1 MDTKCSQV
9 VWTLAEHMESPPVGQ
24 SNRAERELLTLLG
37 RQDVSARAGRARA
50 QQASCGGEDMPAA
63 PCGVRKRAA
72 LCGVVKCEAALCV
85 VIELCCPAAY
95 NLSVC
100 ASVGFHLSFYRRF
113 PPTFPSFCIWCYK
126 RSSTIHPPGFE
137 CFACITPCTPSPRC
151 GLVGTWARSIHANFS
166 TVPEPGDAPLASGPG
181 CPCWPCDDHLIPAVL
196 RGCRMSHT
204 FSPRDGLAQ
213 RGEPGDPCRVIASPV
228 WSPDVIDEMWPAGVE

>member
-9 VWTLAEHMESPPVGQ
+9 VWTLAEHTESPPVGQ

-50 QQASCGGEDMPAA
+50 EQARCGGEDMPAA

-113 PPTFPSFCIWCYK
+113 PE
-126 RSSTIHPPGFE
+126 SSLHFVFGVISG
-137 CFACITPCTPSPRC
+137 R
-151 GLVGTWARSIHANFS
+151 ARFIRPDSNVS
-166 TVPEPGDAPLASGPG
+166 LASLHAHLRRAAVSSAPG
-181 CPCWPCDDHLIPAVL
+181 HGASTRTFRLSRSQVTLHWPPAQVVL
-196 RGCRMSHT
+196 
-204 FSPRDGLAQ
+204 
-213 RGEPGDPCRVIASPV
+213 
-228 WSPDVIDEMWPAGVE
+228 AGHAMIT

>member
-1 MDTKCSQV
+1 MRCHRIV
-9 VWTLAEHMESPPVGQ
+9 L
-24 SNRAERELLTLLG
+24 
-37 RQDVSARAGRARA
+37 
-50 QQASCGGEDMPAA
+50 SCGVQPF
-63 PCGVRKRAA
+63 R
-72 LCGVVKCEAALCV
+72 LCF
-85 VIELCCPAAY
+85 
-95 NLSVC
+95 S
-100 ASVGFHLSFYRRF
+100 RF
-113 PPTFPSFCIWCYK
+113 SSLLLQTFSRIFPSFCIWCYK

-181 CPCWPCDDHLIPAVL
+181 CPCWLCDDHLIPAVL

-213 RGEPGDPCRVIASPV
+213 RVEPGHIHAELLHPPSGHQTLLMRCGRPASSKFTVRLLRRARTFRCPHPGCRARHCMCFAGSARELCRIFGKGARWGSSEISSRGARLARTAST
-228 WSPDVIDEMWPAGVE
+228 